1 MLQRGEPQS
10 NILDS
15 LMIAAPCNVGWDNMQ
30 GTDKVRFCHQC
41 NLNVYNTSKMTGSEL
56 QQLLATDAEMPC
68 LRLYRRADGTVI
80 TEDCP
85 VGLRKIRDRFRQL
98 GRLVASTFAFAST
111 VVSALAQGVGLTPFQ
126 RIEGPRDPHMFRVDP
141 TSIVGVPRGSSRAM
155 QTGAAD
161 SKAAIYDERA
171 RQALK
176 AGDVQL
182 AEALF
187 GLAIGALGSGNHD
200 SAFIKSI
207 EEERSNCLETIARK
221 KQDCASEE
229 DGLVQ
234 FEEYCRINKPL
245 YRWYIDEGDKFK
257 SLGQFY
263 NAETAYKKAQKNLLE
278 PISIREQ
285 GGLGRVLAKATLEP
299 EKRLSALYHL
309 QALQSQNL
317 HKHFEAIK
325 PFFEKTLDLDCGN
338 SQARLDYKS
347 FLREN
352 SRHEDAEQVDRR
364 WPLPEIYPVMAM
376 PKDKGK
382 EAP

>member
-1 MLQRGEPQS
+1 MLSNSQS
-10 NILDS
+10 QFNSLDS

-30 GTDKVRFCHQC
+30 GDDKVRFCHQC
-41 NLNVYNTSKMTGSEL
+41 NLNVYNTSKMTGAEL
-56 QQLLATDAEMPC
+56 QQLLAADAEMPC

-85 VGLRKIRDRFRQL
+85 VGLRKIRDRLRQL
-98 GRLVASTFAFAST
+98 VRLVASLCAFCSSALST
-111 VVSALAQGVGLTPFQ
+111 LAQGAGIDATQ
-126 RIEGPRDPHMFRVDP
+126 RTEGPRDRNIFKVDP
-141 TSIVGVPRGSSRAM
+141 TYFDGVPRRSSRAI

-161 SKAAIYDERA
+161 SKAAVYDERA
-171 RQALK
+171 RQALQS
-176 AGDVQL
+176 GDVQL

-187 GLAIGALGSGNHD
+187 SLAIGALGASKHD
-200 SAFIKSI
+200 PAFVKSL

-234 FEEYCRINKPL
+234 FEEYCRVNKPS
-245 YRWYIDEGDKFK
+245 YRWFIDVGDRFK

-278 PISIREQ
+278 PISTREQ
-285 GGLGRVLAKATLEP
+285 GGVGRVLAKATREP

-309 QALQSQNL
+309 QALQSQSL

-325 PFFEKTLDLDCGN
+325 PFFERSLDLDCGN

-347 FLREN
+347 FLKDN
-352 SRHEDAEQVDRR
+352 SRYEDAEQVDRR
-364 WPLPEIYPVMAM
+364 WPLPEVYPVMAM
-376 PKDKGK
+376 PKDKRK